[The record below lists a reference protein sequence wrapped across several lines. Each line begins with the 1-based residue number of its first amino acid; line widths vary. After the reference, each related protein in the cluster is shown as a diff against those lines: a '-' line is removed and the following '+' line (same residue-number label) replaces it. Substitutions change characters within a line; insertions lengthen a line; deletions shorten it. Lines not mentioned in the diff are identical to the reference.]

1 MINNN
6 GDQRTALDR
15 ITRITTDMACRL
27 LAWLHAAR
35 TESTRIGY
43 NAAR

>member
-1 MINNN
+1 
-6 GDQRTALDR
+6 
-15 ITRITTDMACRL
+15 MACRL

-35 TESTRIGY
+35 TESMRIAY